1 MIDLGTANPKPD
13 RTIGEFRA
21 DQAIPPAESKRGG
34 DKAALAVAISD
45 LDLRISDLTASPGA
59 GAVLGFLAQD
69 VRFLRADWQPFVGAS
84 QVQALLEAEAGK
96 WAWQLQ
102 KSEYYAR
109 GLAYTRRMVRI
120 QAQRNPEIAS
130 RNGFYVRI
138 C

>member
-21 DQAIPPAESKRGG
+21 DQAILPAVSKRGG

-102 KSEYYAR
+102 KLEY
-109 GLAYTRRMVRI
+109 
-120 QAQRNPEIAS
+120 
-130 RNGFYVRI
+130 
-138 C
+138 